1 MGPVPQ
7 ALAELP
13 LLKIAGGWLVLVN
26 LHTFTAF
33 WFDKRAA
40 LRGTWRTP
48 ESSLLM
54 GAFLG
59 GTPGAFL
66 ARRVFR
72 HKTRKQPFVGHLKTI
87 AFLQFAALGG
97 AVGWHIGGMLQG

>member
-1 MGPVPQ
+1 MPE
-7 ALAELP
+7 AWADLP
-13 LLKIAGGWLVLVN
+13 WLKIAGVWLLLVN
-26 LHTFTAF
+26 LHTYTAF

-48 ESSLLM
+48 ESSLLT

-72 HKTRKQPFVGHLKTI
+72 HKTRKQPFVGQLKTI
-87 AFLQFAALGG
+87 AFLQIVAIGG
-97 AVGWHIGGMLQG
+97 AIGWYVGGIAYG

>member
-1 MGPVPQ
+1 MESMPET
-7 ALAELP
+7 LADLP
-13 LLKIAGGWLVLVN
+13 LLKIAAGWLLLVN
-26 LHTFTAF
+26 LQTFTAF

-40 LRGTWRTP
+40 LRGFWRTS
-48 ESSLLM
+48 EASLLM

-72 HKTRKQPFVGHLKTI
+72 HKTRKQPFVSRLKTI
-87 AFLQFAALGG
+87 AFLQIVAVGG
-97 AVGWHIGGMLQG
+97 AAGWYAGGILQV

>member
-1 MGPVPQ
+1 MEWMPE
-7 ALAELP
+7 ALADLP
-13 LLKIAGGWLVLVN
+13 WLKIAWLWLLLVN
-26 LHTFTAF
+26 LHTFAAF

-54 GAFLG
+54 GALLG

-66 ARRVFR
+66 ARRMFR
-72 HKTRKQPFVGHLKTI
+72 HKTRKQPFVGQLRAI
-87 AFLQFAALGG
+87 AFLQIVGLGG
-97 AVGWHIGGMLQG
+97 VIGWQAGGALQS

>member
-1 MGPVPQ
+1 MPQ

-13 LLKIAGGWLVLVN
+13 WLKIAGVWLLLVN
-26 LHTFTAF
+26 LCTFAAF
-33 WFDKRAA
+33 WSDKRAA

-48 ESSLLM
+48 ESSLLR
-54 GAFLG
+54 AALLG

-72 HKTRKQPFVGHLKTI
+72 HKTRKQPFVGHLRTI
-87 AFLQFAALGG
+87 AFLQIVALGG
-97 AVGWHIGGMLQG
+97 AIGWYAGGMLEG

>member
-1 MGPVPQ
+1 MEPVPQ
-7 ALAELP
+7 ALADLP

-26 LHTFTAF
+26 LHTFAAF

-40 LRGTWRTP
+40 LRGMWRTP

-72 HKTRKQPFVGHLKTI
+72 HKTRKQPFVGQLKTI
-87 AFLQFAALGG
+87 AFLQIVGIGG
-97 AVGWHIGGMLQG
+97 AVGWYAGGLLQG

>member
-1 MGPVPQ
+1 MPQ
-7 ALAELP
+7 ALAELSW
-13 LLKIAGGWLVLVN
+13 LKIAGVWLLLVN

-33 WFDKRAA
+33 WSDKRAA

-66 ARRVFR
+66 ARRLFR
-72 HKTRKQPFVGHLKTI
+72 HKTRKQPFVGQLKVI
-87 AFLQFAALGG
+87 AFLQFVALGG
-97 AVGWHIGGMLQG
+97 AAGWHVGGMLQA

>member
-1 MGPVPQ
+1 MPPT
-7 ALAELP
+7 LAELP
-13 LLKIAGGWLVLVN
+13 WLKIAAVWLLLVN
-26 LHTFTAF
+26 LHTFAAF

-48 ESSLLM
+48 ESSLLK

-66 ARRVFR
+66 ARRVLR
-72 HKTRKQPFVGHLKTI
+72 HKTRKQPFVGQLKTI
-87 AFLQFAALGG
+87 ACLQIIGLGG
-97 AVGWHIGGMLQG
+97 AVGWWGGGLLQG